1 MEENWKEII
10 RKILKKIEHP
20 ETAKT
25 LFELGVIKDITIKNR
40 KVSLTL
46 NLPLKEVPIKNFLI
60 ETIKRA
66 LKEEAPDIIIEINL
80 KEMDPEEKLK
90 FIKMAREGWGGQ
102 E

>member
-1 MEENWKEII
+1 M
-10 RKILKKIEHP
+10 ILKKIEHP

-46 NLPLKEVPIKNFLI
+46 NLPLK
-60 ETIKRA
+60 RA

-80 KEMDPEEKLK
+80 KEMGPEEKLK